1 MRKSVKSIIAV
12 ACTALAVIGC
22 AKQSELDNVNSRL
35 DGIENRV
42 SVLEEAVKQLNEK
55 DIPGL
60 QALVRAIQDNIT
72 VTAVVETENGYVIS
86 FSDGTTATLRNGK
99 DGQNGRDG
107 VDGVD
112 GVNGTNGTDGKD
124 GKDGKDGVDG
134 KTPVIGITLVNGV
147 YVWTVNGAVLK
158 DDAGNPIPV
167 TGNNGKDGE
176 DGEDGVDGITPQF
189 GILDGHWVV
198 SYDNGE
204 TWKTLG
210 LTSDTDYSAYID
222 PDKETDDY
230 IVLVVGATEV
240 QIPKEKAFTL
250 TFTTIENNGVKA
262 GETASFPYTIEGVNA
277 SDETDVDVIGIIGAW
292 TAEVVPADNASGV
305 LKVTA
310 TEGESAK
317 VTVYAANHK
326 GKTDI
331 RTLKFEGGVLEAV
344 IETHDIEWEGGEL
357 ALTVRTNMAYE
368 VYIPNQAKS
377 WISVA
382 PATRVR
388 EDFLTITVAKNE
400 TGAYRTATLE
410 VLDAAGN
417 TVKEIEVLQ
426 YANPEVATDLASVV
440 ALPDDKPVQVNAV
453 TVVAASKASTIVTD
467 GRNFSYVA
475 GYTGKPGTVIDVT
488 GTKKTDDL
496 GLGYIEATEAKENAE
511 ATPAAVNPTDFYY
524 YYGFGANGFTYFYT
538 ANNGYVSE
546 NEGVYYVTG
555 YEEPQQFVIENP
567 TQDLSALVGK
577 FVAMSGWV
585 KAVDFEENVKE
596 DIVTVLSDVREIVLA
611 EEAGWKPFYGGT
623 TTVEPGY
630 PELIGNT
637 VSNPTEGSYY
647 QLAVYPEKAVAEYS
661 SLEEFIASATYEI
674 SDGLLFDLSYWGLYG
689 YAYDEV
695 FSEFTHSES
704 AEEYFK
710 DFGYGKFYIL
720 AVGLDANACLSGKY
734 AVTAFEKESPYA
746 KAAYEDFL
754 GEWTYSGPSGS
765 EKWTIK
771 EKVKGSTYTIEGIS
785 KVQPMGGIY
794 PEAVYDAE
802 NGSFTLSCQELGEFD
817 YSGYHL
823 VDNLTAVWYQSGKYY
838 DNADYMLDPLILT
851 GNLCKDGT
859 VEITPSSDDYGPL
872 EGMAYIAYV
881 QGEDLY
887 LTYGTTAST
896 KLPGKLSK
904 ASQDADP
911 NYAKWLGTW
920 EVERQA
926 MNYNGTEWVPNGT
939 PVIDQWTI
947 AQESVNETFLITG
960 LYDMDDMLP
969 VVAKFDA
976 STGEISVSTQDAG
989 PIRFQG
995 DNYDCEA
1002 WLFGGL
1008 LYTGGSNYRISGNY
1022 AIFTAK
1028 MSGDNAASITPGTVT
1043 IASLSPDPIALS
1055 FARYYALDPV
1065 DGKYYIFDDQALLNL
1080 PNTMRR
1086 ASTSGTQSLGNAPA
1100 VRAEASVMAVS
1111 GMNAKYGSLAKVDAR
1126 KRDVKPATARKSGK
1140 SFEKAVKF

>member
-12 ACTALAVIGC
+12 ALAALAVIGC
-22 AKQSELDNVNSRL
+22 AKQSELDKVSSRL

-42 SVLEEAVKQLNEK
+42 GVLEEAVKQLNEK

-72 VTAVVETENGYVIS
+72 VTAVVETESGYVIS

-107 VDGVD
+107 VDGID
-112 GVNGTNGTDGKD
+112 GINGTNGTDGKD

-134 KTPVIGITLVNGV
+134 QTPVIGITLVDGV
-147 YVWTVNGAVLK
+147 YVWTVNGAILK
-158 DDAGNPIPV
+158 DDAGKPIPV

-198 SYDNGE
+198 SYDNGD

-262 GETASFPYTIEGVNA
+262 GQTASFPYTIAGVNA
-277 SDETDVDVIGIIGAW
+277 SDETDVDVIGIVGDW

-310 TEGESAK
+310 TESETAK

-326 GKTDI
+326 GKADI
-331 RTLKFEGGVLEAV
+331 RTLKFEGGVLEAI

-357 ALTVRTNMAYE
+357 ALTVRTNMAYD
-368 VYIPNQAKS
+368 VYIPQAAQE
-377 WISVA
+377 WITVA
-382 PATRVR
+382 PTRVR
-388 EDFLTITVAKNE
+388 EDNLTITVAKNE

-410 VLDAAGN
+410 VLDQDYN
-417 TVKEIEVLQ
+417 TVKEIEILQ
-426 YANPEVATDLASVV
+426 YANPEAATDLASVV

-467 GRNFSYVA
+467 GESFSYVA

-496 GLGYIEATEAKENAE
+496 GLGYVEATEVKENAE
-511 ATPAAVNPTDFYY
+511 ATPAEVDKKGSYY
-524 YYGFGANGFTYFYT
+524 YYGFGANGLTFFYT

-546 NEGVYYVTG
+546 NEGVYYVTAL
-555 YEEPQQFVIENP
+555 EEPQQFVIENP

-585 KAVDFEENVKE
+585 KAVDYEYGVKE
-596 DIVTVLSDVREIVLA
+596 DIVTVLTDVREIVLA
-611 EEAGWKPFYGGT
+611 EETGWKPYYGGT

-630 PELIGNT
+630 PELIGNE

-647 QLAVYPEKAVAEYS
+647 MLSVFPEATVAEYS
-661 SLEEFIASATYEI
+661 SMEEFVAAATYNT
-674 SDGLLFDLSYWGLYG
+674 SDGFLFDLTYYG
-689 YAYDEV
+689 MNGYPYDVV
-695 FSEFTHSES
+695 FSEFLHTES
-704 AEEYFK
+704 AKEYYR

-720 AVGLDANACLSGKY
+720 ATGMDAEGRLSGKY
-734 AVTAFEKESPYA
+734 AVTSFEKESPYA

-754 GEWTYSGPSGS
+754 GEWTYTSASGS
-765 EKWTIK
+765 EVWTIK
-771 EKVKGSTYTIEGIS
+771 EKENGSTYTIEGIS
-785 KVQPMGGIY
+785 KTQPVGGVY

-802 NGSFTLSCQELGEFD
+802 NGSFTLSCQALGEFD
-817 YSGYHL
+817 YSGYHI
-823 VDNLTAVWYQSGKYY
+823 VDHLTAVWYNAAGKHN
-838 DNADYMLDPLILT
+838 DNADYMLDPLIAT
-851 GNLCKDGT
+851 AYLCKDGS
-859 VEITPSSDDYGPL
+859 VEVVPSNDNWGPL
-872 EGMAYIAYV
+872 EGMAYIGYIP
-881 QGEDLY
+881 EDEELHLNY
-887 LTYGTTAST
+887 SNST
-896 KLPGKLSK
+896 KLPGTLSK
-904 ASQDADP
+904 GTQEMDP

-920 EVERQA
+920 TVDDVTLTISEKS
-926 MNYNGTEWVPNGT
+926 MNQTYNVSGFEGWDFETRFKDGKMEFFDQVVYTEGTYQVTMLGLDDDGEGYIVYG
-939 PVIDQWTI
+939 DQ
-947 AQESVNETFLITG
+947 N
-960 LYDMDDMLP
+960 
-969 VVAKFDA
+969 
-976 STGEISVSTQDAG
+976 
-989 PIRFQG
+989 
-995 DNYDCEA
+995 N
-1002 WLFGGL
+1002 GGL
-1008 LYTGGSNYRISGNY
+1008 LATATLNEAGTSASLVGAEFDAVYSGQSYHERIVQLLMLLVDTSSGKVY
-1022 AIFTAK
+1022 DLTDDPKAIEMPTTMVK
-1028 MSGDNAASITPGTVT
+1028 AAS
-1043 IASLSPDPIALS
+1043 SS
-1055 FARYYALDPV
+1055 
-1065 DGKYYIFDDQALLNL
+1065 
-1080 PNTMRR
+1080 
-1086 ASTSGTQSLGNAPA
+1086 
-1100 VRAEASVMAVS
+1100 
-1111 GMNAKYGSLAKVDAR
+1111 
-1126 KRDVKPATARKSGK
+1126 VKPASSAAPTSVKGTGVLYTGRVKALRNLEIRPVSKATKPAAKQNAPKSARKSGN
-1140 SFEKAVKF
+1140 SIEKAVKF